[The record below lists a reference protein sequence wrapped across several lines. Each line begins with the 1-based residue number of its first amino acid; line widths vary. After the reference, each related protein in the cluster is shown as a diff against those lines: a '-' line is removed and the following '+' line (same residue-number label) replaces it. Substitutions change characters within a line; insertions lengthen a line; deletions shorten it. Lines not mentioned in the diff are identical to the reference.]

1 MNNKLFAFLFLL
13 ASSFFMSGCGS
24 DGSENLT
31 PDLPS
36 KNAQV
41 SQAPITVPKFTA
53 PQSSAINANKAK
65 QYVNASAALLL
76 LGEEWSEKIEKAQGE
91 EKVIILENYEKAR
104 EQVCSRVGLAGIA
117 EYNWITNVAV
127 KDSNNAD
134 VFSAAGLKL

>member
-127 KDSNNAD
+127 KDSSNAD
-134 VFSAAGLKL
+134 VFSAAGLKF

>member
-1 MNNKLFAFLFLL
+1 
-13 ASSFFMSGCGS
+13 MSGCGS

-41 SQAPITVPKFTA
+41 SQTPITVPKFTA

-117 EYNWITNVAV
+117 EYNWITTVALP
-127 KDSNNAD
+127 NAQNKAA
-134 VFSAAGLKL
+134 FEAAGVKTVQ

>member
-127 KDSNNAD
+127 KDSSNAD
-134 VFSAAGLKL
+134 AFSAAGLKL

>member
-24 DGSENLT
+24 DGSENWT

-41 SQAPITVPKFTA
+41 SQAPIAVPQFVS
-53 PQSSAINANKAK
+53 PQSSAINADKAK
-65 QYVNASAALLL
+65 RYVNASAALLL

-91 EKVIILENYEKAR
+91 DKVIILENYEKAR
-104 EQVCSRVGLAGIA
+104 DQVCSRIGLAGIA

-127 KDSNNAD
+127 KDSSNAD
-134 VFSAAGLKL
+134 VFATAGLKL